1 MTNPH
6 LHGFTHLLHL
16 PPLGRRYLGL
26 PLPLP
31 AAVPAPPV
39 PAPAPVPLLPVSA
52 PGARLLLPVVSHRSE
67 TRQQMKPPI
76 DDRRIPRVSW
86 CQENLRKIHQKHNS
100 LCSEDTQTPKRGNGI
115 VNEKCGSPSSIISPF
130 FYNKQNMIFCLLF
143 NFSDNFSHKLI

>member
-39 PAPAPVPLLPVSA
+39 PAPAPVPLLPITA
-52 PGARLLLPVVSHRSE
+52 PGPRLLLPVVSHRSE
-67 TRQQMKPPI
+67 TRQQMKPLLMTEESQGLAGVK
-76 DDRRIPRVSW
+76 RICVKFIKNITPFA
-86 CQENLRKIHQKHNS
+86 QKTHKHQNAETELLTKSVEARH
-100 LCSEDTQTPKRGNGI
+100 
-115 VNEKCGSPSSIISPF
+115 PSF
-130 FYNKQNMIFCLLF
+130 HR
-143 NFSDNFSHKLI
+143 FSTINRT